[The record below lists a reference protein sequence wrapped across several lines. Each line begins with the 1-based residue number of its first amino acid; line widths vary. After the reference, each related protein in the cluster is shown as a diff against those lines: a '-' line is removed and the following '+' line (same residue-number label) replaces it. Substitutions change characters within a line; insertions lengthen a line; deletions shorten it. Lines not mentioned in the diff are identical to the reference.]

1 MGNSPVDRD
10 SNYMREMWG
19 TTRLVTDYHQS
30 EKMHDFLDNLGNHQ
44 HQKMLRE
51 IANDDMTPKKHDFK
65 TQNELY
71 EKIRNDED
79 YDDWSYGTEPTYGQ
93 ISE

>member
-19 TTRLVTDYHQS
+19 TTHLVTDYIRT
-30 EKMHDFLDNLGNHQ
+30 ETMNDFLDNLGNHQ

-51 IANDDMTPKKHDFK
+51 IANDDITPKKHDLK
-65 TQNELY
+65 TQNEIH
-71 EKIRNDED
+71 EKIND
-79 YDDWSYGTEPTYGQ
+79 DDGTEPTYGK
-93 ISE
+93 ISG

>member
-30 EKMHDFLDNLGNHQ
+30 EKMNDFLDNLGNHQ

-65 TQNELY
+65 TQNELH
-71 EKIRNDED
+71 EKIHDDNDTD
-79 YDDWSYGTEPTYGQ
+79 TTYGQ
-93 ISE
+93 ISG